1 MFRDRPKRDLSN
13 APGMTLAGMHRKTP
27 KGGFSALCD
36 ATPRASSSLFG
47 QSLYRQLG
55 ELPYGVGCAAGDQEE
70 ATVEQDNSP
79 EALAARERQAAMVEE
94 LRKAELVRDRL
105 ESLQQL
111 VGSYPEGHDTRVLLE
126 ELHLE
131 RALGAVEENIGAIR
145 EALLYPRGT

>member
-1 MFRDRPKRDLSN
+1 M
-13 APGMTLAGMHRKTP
+13 
-27 KGGFSALCD
+27 
-36 ATPRASSSLFG
+36 
-47 QSLYRQLG
+47 
-55 ELPYGVGCAAGDQEE
+55 
-70 ATVEQDNSP
+70 TVEQDNSP

-126 ELHLE
+126 ELHLD

-145 EALLYPRGT
+145 EALFYPRGT